1 MDDIYEDINRY
12 NPTRKRKTLIV
23 FVFDSDIMTNKT
35 YQATIKELFIRCRRL
50 TISLAFITHHSYSSV
65 SKEVI
70 IYA

>member
-1 MDDIYEDINRY
+1 MDDIYEDINHY

-50 TISLAFITHHSYSSV
+50 TISLAFITHSYFSV

-70 IYA
+70 IYT